1 MKKLFI
7 FISLSSIFFFSG
19 CNIEKNLKSTSL
31 NSITINNIKI
41 YGNIDDVDLSR
52 YVKSNRFSRG
62 NAKYYFENLVIDVN
76 KKNQVNYLFGFC
88 SENKVIINGKSNLK
102 YISDITD
109 ILKHN
114 YKEAWQDR
122 EQELKYHSYYDKN
135 QKIIFKVVYSIV
147 SKEIVWVEIKSTD

>member
-7 FISLSSIFFFSG
+7 FISLSSILILWG
-19 CNIEKNLKSTSL
+19 CNSEKNLKSTSL

-41 YGNIDDVDLSR
+41 YDNINDVDLSG

-62 NAKYYFENLVIDVN
+62 NAKYYFENLVIDIN
-76 KKNQVNYLFGFC
+76 KKNQVNYLFGFY

-102 YISDITD
+102 YISDITEL
-109 ILKHN
+109 LKNN
-114 YKEAWQDR
+114 YNEAWEDR
-122 EQELKYHSYYDKN
+122 GQELKYHSYYDKN

>member
-7 FISLSSIFFFSG
+7 FISLCSILSFWG
-19 CNIEKNLKSTSL
+19 CNSEKNLKSTSL

-41 YGNIDDVDLSR
+41 YDNIDDVDLSG

-62 NAKYYFENLVIDVN
+62 NAKYYFENLVMDIN
-76 KKNQVNYLFGFC
+76 KKNQVNYLFGFY

-102 YISDITD
+102 YINDITEL
-109 ILKHN
+109 LKNN
-114 YKEAWQDR
+114 YNEAWEDR
-122 EQELKYHSYYDKN
+122 GQELKYHSYYDKN